1 MWNLSFKEIS
11 LDWITELFSLMKN
24 NQKCN
29 SILTIMCHITKYTL
43 FILTQND
50 FTAAD
55 FMKLFFK
62 HVECCFDF
70 SRNIV
75 MNRDSHIISDFWQEV
90 CKIEMIKQQLSITYH
105 SQIDSQSKTLNQIIK
120 NYLRVYTSENQTV
133 WAKLLSLV
141 QFIYNNS
148 YNHIIQMSLN
158 QLLHSFNY
166 EIHID
171 IINNVIKRRISAVK
185 DYVEKL
191 HKL

>member
-1 MWNLSFKEIS
+1 
-11 LDWITELFSLMKN
+11 MK
-24 NQKCN
+24 
-29 SILTIMCHITKYTL
+29 YAL
-43 FILTQND
+43 FILIQNNSI
-50 FTAAD
+50 AAD
-55 FMKLFFK
+55 FTKLFFE
-62 HVECCFDF
+62 HVECYFDF
-70 SRNIV
+70 LRSII
-75 MNRDSHIISDFWQEV
+75 MNRNSHIISDFWQEV
-90 CKIEMIKQQLSITYH
+90 CEIKMIKQQLSITYH